1 MKPTP
6 EQIESLANMV
16 VESMT
21 FDELKQFVYDDVYS
35 IMLEDDEVF
44 YSNLDLMKI
53 SAEDLA
59 EL

>member
-1 MKPTP
+1 
-6 EQIESLANMV
+6 MV